1 MREDRY
7 SEFRLTLTRQPDGTL
22 AGRMTLDGAPWQIK
36 AWRRTNM
43 GVEFLGLPDTDAEFV
58 ALMDRISSKVA
69 G

>member
-22 AGRMTLDGAPWQIK
+22 AGRMTLDSAGWQIK
-36 AWRRTNM
+36 AWRRTDT
-43 GVEFLGLPDTDAEFV
+43 GVEFLGLPDTDQEFV